1 MGSSL
6 WSTKKCLNTKQDFFL
21 LFQHLVAK
29 LDLKDI
35 ERWVVI
41 SWAIWNAR
49 NKFYFERTQTQPK
62 MILDGVV
69 SFLDEY
75 QKLMAAQ

>member
-1 MGSSL
+1 M
-6 WSTKKCLNTKQDFFL
+6 KQDFFL

-62 MILDGVV
+62 MILDGVM

-75 QKLMAAQ
+75 QKLMAAQRHS